1 MNQFKNDIIHQG
13 IITGRQMGEN
23 FVKLV
28 HAEQQKCCFNRNDDE
43 SQSEKQV
50 SVIDAIETRRLH
62 MIKRAKYITQQ
73 KLATYFK
80 QN

>member
-1 MNQFKNDIIHQG
+1 
-13 IITGRQMGEN
+13 MGEN
-23 FVKLV
+23 FVKIV
-28 HAEQQKCCFNRNDDE
+28 RDEQQRHSFNRNDDE

-50 SVIDAIETRRLH
+50 SVINAIETRRLH